1 MLTAQTIAMFV
12 VPYALAAAMP
22 GAAQGVLIARIAA
35 CGPRRSLS
43 FAAGMVGGNAIWLL
57 AAALG
62 LAALAARFAILF
74 SVIKWL
80 GLAYLVWMAWKLWT
94 SAPEASGQSAD
105 AAGSGARGLLSG
117 AALTLG
123 NPKAVVFYSAV
134 LPQVFD
140 LRAIGSLDLIA
151 IFAIGA
157 LTDACVQGAYIALVG
172 RARRLL
178 EAPHRMRKVNRA
190 AAVTIAGSALAIA
203 AKS

>member
-1 MLTAQTIAMFV
+1 MLTAHTIAMFV
-12 VPYALAAAMP
+12 APYALAAAIP
-22 GAAQGVLIARIAA
+22 GAAQSVLVARIAA
-35 CGPRRSLS
+35 YGPRRAVA
-43 FAAGMVGGNAIWLL
+43 FAAGMVGGNALWLL

-62 LAALAARFAILF
+62 LAVLAAKFVVVF
-74 SVIKWL
+74 SAIKWI

-94 SAPEASGQSAD
+94 AHPSA
-105 AAGSGARGLLSG
+105 AAAPAGRTGFLSG

-134 LPQVFD
+134 LPQVID
-140 LRAIGSLDLIA
+140 LNGVSSLDLAA

-157 LTDACVQGAYIALVG
+157 VTDACVQGSYILLVG

-178 EAPHRMRKVNRA
+178 AAPHRMRKINRT